1 MTMHGDFSRG
11 HRPDRKRG
19 KAYQRVLL
27 QQGRALLDSDF
38 NALSDAHEHLL
49 RELALDAGVGNG
61 RVGGGFLLSN
71 GPVVARFDSLARLDI
86 NGVRA
91 QIDPRHPFR
100 ETFPALH
107 IDGTRASGSVTV
119 RLPTPVDGAL
129 YSRIRVWARNPGALR
144 VHISGGTGDP
154 SFPAGGSATE
164 FRPYDFEFSGRFV
177 DSVEVG
183 FQSADPA
190 NEAWIGLIEAVADTG
205 TDLGFWVSEGRYRVD
220 GLAVELER
228 GGLFPEVSYPSAT
241 KPVLPTLGPGL
252 YVAYLEAWE
261 RHLTHL
267 DDPGLLEAALG
278 GAVDTCTRT
287 RALGQVKVAP
297 MPHNEPPPS
306 DAERAWLWA
315 AFTASPT
322 GRATLRV
329 ELMPVR
335 GGGDPFGPP
344 LSKRYTGGENRL
356 YRFEVHTSHGSEL
369 ATLKWSRN
377 NGSDVFPVLRVVDD
391 RSLIALPRSCDVR
404 NGDLIEVLSTAV
416 ELGDGGDGRL
426 EGPGYRFTPPSR
438 LVGEL
443 FYVREKGQNDTEKL
457 FELRDLK
464 TRLPAQ
470 LGETLAAQPGKK
482 IRRWDGYFQQGVSD
496 RWFRQEIED
505 GIQVVME
512 QGLFRPGDYWQYE
525 ARREPVPTEDPWQPL
540 PHGPERLFAPLA
552 VLRYEGNGVVEILQW
567 LEPPDSKDRGPLWAK
582 EVFYDGSGVPT
593 DADTVQEALEELYAR
608 GGGDCQVTLHPG
620 APGADDGARITE
632 AIRAKLPRG
641 GVVCLTE
648 GLYTLR
654 TPVRVGGMS
663 IELRGHGQVTVV
675 SAVRDDAGFQLASAG
690 SLTLSRLK
698 VRWEAYGGPALI
710 SLESGGDTFFAK
722 DCLLIHA
729 QTGRAHGIALHTPGA
744 VFERRDRERAD
755 TRGWEQ
761 PFAPVGPTVR
771 LERCT
776 VLATHGLLVNDLKG
790 LHLQDSTFLCTRDA
804 LRTKDVG
811 VLELQ
816 GVTLD
821 TGFTEGALASLM
833 NLSPEAY
840 EEAVTQ
846 LRQDL
851 LPFAPRSTGT
861 ALDVTRI
868 GRGAVVDSILAA
880 GIGLWAGAA
889 ANLLLARNRYFAG
902 DTALRVDDVTST
914 RVEAEEI
921 VSQGIGIHVPRAA
934 WELLVS
940 GCQVKANRAVLLGGE
955 YLEAPT
961 ADQRATFPLPF
972 VSLRDVRVSGNRIE
986 GSRFGVH
993 VGPNSHED
1001 MGSPEV
1007 ELWNLDVSENT
1018 IWGTELTAV
1027 GLSGNVP
1034 FSVTT
1039 SFVLRVTHNHVE
1051 VGGTALR
1058 MAGSGLEIRQNR
1070 FQSSG
1075 AEALDEAS
1083 PTGVVALLG
1092 AGNFLVEGNVLQ
1104 LQMESAGLCV
1114 KDGYDAWVWRNTVL
1128 CPDGARPLWVLDSQ
1142 RVEIGENDFRAGRCV
1157 VTRTESLTVSGN
1169 RVAGALAIQESG
1181 NVVVARNRV
1190 EQGGEDALSI
1200 EKARDY
1206 WQVSENFAAGGIRLL
1221 PSLLGAGTPPSE
1233 GEFHVQA
1240 QGNWS
1245 CDLQIGHV
1253 NPIHDVLD
1261 LEVAE
1266 PHPMSVVQVIGN
1278 RADSR
1283 LIVNHYERAL
1293 IVHNVIRE
1301 LISADAV
1308 PGRVI
1313 IGPNVINENAVCR
1326 TGSTGGGGGGGGGG
1340 GDPAGSWLPAAE
1352 MAEGRISFTASLLI
1366 NGQVLAV
1373 GGMIG
1378 TTASAS
1384 AELYDPATATWSS
1397 TTALKYA
1404 RRHHTATVVGAG
1416 LLVVGGVVPGASI
1429 EHATA
1434 EMYNPAM
1441 RSWTLTRMA
1450 LAAGR
1455 QGHTAT
1461 LLPSGKVLVIGGS
1474 SADGQTTGSKTAELY
1489 SHSGLSGSWALLAQ
1503 PMAQPRVH
1511 HTATLLA
1518 PSRVLV
1524 VGGWDGTDSAYF
1536 AELYDPDATTPWTT
1550 VSTGAP
1556 ASRREHTA
1564 TLLPSGKVLVVGG
1577 RDASTALASAY
1588 LFDPGTR
1595 SWSAT
1600 MSLSV
1605 ARFGH
1610 TAMLLPTGQV
1620 LVAGGRT
1627 GSVSGQEVT
1636 SSAELYDPSTGTWSP
1651 TRLLNS
1657 PRGLHAAVSLFSGDV
1672 LVVGGTGG
1680 GGVALKKSELYPKA
1694 TGPWSTAHPMQSAR
1708 AVHTATLLSTGKILV
1723 AGGAATLDQATA
1735 SVELYDP
1742 KGTSSSSV
1750 RSMKTARMQHTA
1762 TLLPNDKVLVV
1773 GGRSGGS
1780 TILGAELYDPSMN
1793 EWTDTGLTSVRI
1805 HHTATLL
1812 GSGKVLVVGG
1822 WNGSTVTG
1830 ETNVAPSMVYDPV
1843 AGTWSPIEVMKRPRL
1858 RHAAVLLASGKV
1870 LVCGGN
1876 NSLSNDYIAEAE
1888 LYDPDTNKW
1897 TDAGLM
1903 KVPFAMPVAFT
1914 LLPSGKV
1921 FVFGSDM
1928 GTYPTVDHAELY
1940 DPVTHGWSY
1949 TGLPVLRAQLS
1960 GADVTPRTATLL
1972 PSGKILVMPGMT
1984 TLNSPGSPPPQLYD
1998 PETEVWFPFWSPFDP
2013 LSPPWSG
2020 HAAVLL
2026 PSGELLIMGGHQS
2039 KTGRVSST
2047 VSLLASPP

>member
-1 MTMHGDFSRG
+1 MHGDFSRG

-49 RELALDAGVGNG
+49 RELARDAGVGNG
-61 RVGGGFLLSN
+61 SVEGGFLLTT
-71 GPVVARFDSLARLDI
+71 GPVLARFDSLGHLSIDGVSAR
-86 NGVRA
+86 
-91 QIDPRHPFR
+91 IDPRHPFR

-107 IDGTRASGSVTV
+107 IDGTRAPGWVTV
-119 RLPTPVDGAL
+119 RLPTPVDQAL
-129 YSRIRVWARNPGALR
+129 YSRIRVWARNPGALS
-144 VHISGGTGDP
+144 VHFSGGVL
-154 SFPAGGSATE
+154 SFPTGGSTTE
-164 FRPYDFEFSGRFV
+164 FRPYDFDIPGRFV
-177 DSVEVG
+177 DIVAVG

-205 TDLGFWVSEGRYRVD
+205 TDLGFWVSQGRYRVD
-220 GLAVELER
+220 GLAVELEQ

-252 YVAYLEAWE
+252 YVAFLEAWE

-267 DDPGLLEAALG
+267 EDPGLLEAALG

-297 MPHNEPPPS
+297 MSVQAPPS
-306 DAERAWLWA
+306 EAERASLWA

-356 YRFEVHTSHGSEL
+356 YRFEVHTGGTYGT
-369 ATLKWSRN
+369 ATLKWSRD

-416 ELGDGGDGRL
+416 ELGDRGDGRV
-426 EGPGYRFTPPSR
+426 EGPGYQFTPPSR

-443 FYVREKGQNDTEKL
+443 FYVREKGENDTEKL
-457 FELRDLK
+457 FELRDLT
-464 TRLPAQ
+464 TRLPVR
-470 LGETLAAQPGKK
+470 LGEALAAQPGKK
-482 IRRWDGYFQQGVSD
+482 IRRWEGYFQPRGETP
-496 RWFRQEIED
+496 FFQEIED
-505 GIQVVME
+505 GIQVVLE
-512 QGLFRPGDYWQYE
+512 GGLFRSGDYWQYE
-525 ARREPVPTEDPWQPL
+525 ARRELVPTEEPWQPL
-540 PHGPERLFAPLA
+540 PHGLERLFAPLA

-567 LEPPDSKDRGPLWAK
+567 LKPPDSKDRGPLWARD
-582 EVFYDGSGVPT
+582 VFYDGSGVPT
-593 DADTVQEALEELYAR
+593 DADTVQEALDELYAR
-608 GGGDCQVTLHPG
+608 GGGDCQVTLRPG
-620 APGADDGARITE
+620 APGADDGARITD
-632 AIRAKLPRG
+632 AIRTKLPRG
-641 GVVCLTE
+641 GVVCLAE

-654 TPVRVGGMS
+654 TPVRVEGVA
-663 IELRGHGQVTVV
+663 IELRGHGEVCVV
-675 SAVRDDAGFQLASAG
+675 SAVPGAAGLQLGKGG
-690 SLTLSRLK
+690 SLTLSRLR
-698 VRWEAYGGPALI
+698 VVTGPDSGLALI
-710 SLESGGDTFFAK
+710 SLEADGETFSAK
-722 DCLLIHA
+722 DCLLLQA
-729 QTGRAHGIALHTPGA
+729 LGKGVALHTPDVA
-744 VFERRDRERAD
+744 AEPRRKEPAD

-771 LERCT
+771 LDRCT
-776 VLATHGLLVNDLKG
+776 VVARHGLLVNDLKG

-804 LRTKDVG
+804 LTTKDVG
-811 VLELQ
+811 VLDLQ
-816 GVTLD
+816 GVMLD
-821 TGFTEGALASLM
+821 TGLTDEALESLM
-833 NLSPEAY
+833 GLSPEQH
-840 EEAVTQ
+840 EEAVDQ
-846 LRQDL
+846 RRQAL
-851 LPFAPRSTGT
+851 LPFAPRDMGT
-861 ALDVTRI
+861 ALYATRI
-868 GRGAVVDSILAA
+868 GRGAMVDSLLAA
-880 GIGLWAGAA
+880 DMGLWAGAG

-902 DTALRVDDVTST
+902 DTALRVDDATST

-921 VSQGIGIHVPRAA
+921 VSQHLGIHVPRAA

-940 GCQVKANRAVLLGGE
+940 GCQVKSARAVLLGGE
-955 YLEAPT
+955 YLAVLPT
-961 ADQRATFPLPF
+961 QRDDFPLPF

-993 VGPNSHED
+993 VGPNTYED

-1007 ELWNLDVSENT
+1007 ELWNLDISENT
-1018 IWGTELTAV
+1018 VWGTELAAV
-1027 GLSGNVP
+1027 GLSGRVP
-1034 FSVTT
+1034 FSGTT
-1039 SFVLRVTHNHVE
+1039 AFVLRVAHNHVE
-1051 VGGTALR
+1051 VGGRALW
-1058 MAGSGLEIRQNR
+1058 MSGSGLEIRQNR

-1075 AEALDEAS
+1075 AEPPDDTL
-1083 PTGVVALLG
+1083 PPGGVVALIE
-1092 AGNFLVEGNVLQ
+1092 AGNLLVEGNVLQ
-1104 LQMESAGLCV
+1104 LQMEAAGICV
-1114 KDGYDAWVWRNTVL
+1114 SGGYDAWVWRNTVL

-1190 EQGGEDALSI
+1190 EQGGEDALFI

-1221 PSLLGAGTPPSE
+1221 PALLDAGTPPSE

-1245 CDLQIGHV
+1245 CDLQVGHV
-1253 NPIHDVLD
+1253 NPLHDVLD

-1301 LISADAV
+1301 LMSADAV
-1308 PGRVI
+1308 AHRVI

-1326 TGSTGGGGGGGGGG
+1326 TGSTGGGGGN
-1340 GDPAGSWLPAAE
+1340 PAGSWLPAGE
-1352 MAEGRISFTASLLI
+1352 LVEGRSALTASLLN
-1366 NGQVLAV
+1366 NGQVLVV
-1373 GGMIG
+1373 GGMRG
-1378 TTASAS
+1378 TTASAA
-1384 AELYDPATATWSS
+1384 AELYDPAKATWSS

-1404 RRHHTATVVGAG
+1404 RRHHTATLLGDG
-1416 LLVVGGVVPGASI
+1416 QLLVVGGVVPGASI

-1434 EMYNPAM
+1434 EMYNYAIK
-1441 RSWTLTRMA
+1441 SWTLTRMA

-1489 SHSGLSGSWALLAQ
+1489 SHGGLSGTWTQLTPQ
-1503 PMAQPRVH
+1503 MAQPRVH

-1518 PSRVLV
+1518 PSKVLV
-1524 VGGWDGTDSAYF
+1524 VGGWDGTDPAYF
-1536 AELYDPDATTPWTT
+1536 AELYDPDATTPWTP
-1550 VSTGAP
+1550 VSSGAP
-1556 ASRREHTA
+1556 ASCREHTA

-1577 RDASTALASAY
+1577 RDSSTALASAY
-1588 LFDPGTR
+1588 LFDPATR
-1595 SWSAT
+1595 SWST
-1600 MSLSV
+1600 TGSLSV

-1610 TAMLLPTGQV
+1610 TAMLLTTGQV

-1636 SSAELYDPSTGTWSP
+1636 SSAELYDPSKGTWSP
-1651 TRLLNS
+1651 TRLLSS
-1657 PRGLHAAVSLFSGDV
+1657 PRGLHAAASLFSNDV

-1694 TGPWSTAHPMQSAR
+1694 TGPWSTAHPIQSAR
-1708 AVHTATLLSTGKILV
+1708 AAHTATLLSTGKILV
-1723 AGGAATLDQATA
+1723 AGGGTTPGQSSA

-1742 KGTSSSSV
+1742 KAASSSSV
-1750 RSMKTARMQHTA
+1750 RPMNMARSQHTA
-1762 TLLPNDKVLVV
+1762 TLLPNDQVLVV
-1773 GGRSGGS
+1773 GGVVGG
-1780 TILGAELYDPSMN
+1780 TIILLGAELYDPSLDK
-1793 EWTDTGLTSVRI
+1793 WTDKGLTSVRL

-1812 GSGKVLVVGG
+1812 KSGKVLVTGG
-1822 WNGSTVTG
+1822 WNGSTVAG
-1830 ETNVAPSMVYDPV
+1830 EMNIAPSMLYDPV
-1843 AGTWSPIEVMKRPRL
+1843 AGTWSSAGEMKRPRE
-1858 RHAAVLLASGKV
+1858 RHAAVLLESGKV
-1870 LVCGGN
+1870 LVCGGRN
-1876 NSLSNDYIAEAE
+1876 GLSNTYIAEAE
-1888 LYDPDTNKW
+1888 LYDPGTNTW
-1897 TDAGLM
+1897 ELTGPM
-1903 KVPFAMPVAFT
+1903 KVPVISPVAFP
-1914 LLPSGKV
+1914 LPSGKV
-1921 FVFGSDM
+1921 FVFGSDT
-1928 GTYPTVDHAELY
+1928 GAFGTVDHAELY
-1940 DPVTHGWSY
+1940 NPVTGLWSF
-1949 TGLPVLRAQLS
+1949 TGLPVLRAQFS
-1960 GADVTPRTATLL
+1960 GSGIMPRTATML
-1972 PSGKILVMPGMT
+1972 PSGKILVMPGVT
-1984 TLNSPGSPPPQLYD
+1984 TSTSPGCPPPQLYD
-1998 PETEVWFPFWSPFDP
+1998 PRTEVWFPFWSPFDP
-2013 LSPPWSG
+2013 LSMPWSE
-2020 HAAVLL
+2020 HTAVLL
-2026 PSGELLIMGGHQS
+2026 PSGELLIMGGYQS
-2039 KTGRVSST
+2039 ETGRVSST